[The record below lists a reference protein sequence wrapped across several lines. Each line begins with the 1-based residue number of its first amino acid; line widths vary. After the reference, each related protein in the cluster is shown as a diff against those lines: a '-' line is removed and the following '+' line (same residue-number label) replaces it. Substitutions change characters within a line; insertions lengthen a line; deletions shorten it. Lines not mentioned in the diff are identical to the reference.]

1 MRDNEWLEEK
11 LESIWAQYFNDVEKI
26 NSIVIKFGKKA
37 RSRLGSIKQLH
48 SYKSKNDNDS
58 VITLTGYFKDERV
71 PEYIIDST
79 IAHELCHYAH
89 GFSSPHPQASK
100 HPHSGGMVDN
110 ELKKRGFGQQLKD
123 QKKWLKETW
132 PIIIKNEKIK
142 HKRYRRKN
150 NQTRSLAQ
158 LVARIFDF

>member
-11 LESIWAQYFNDVEKI
+11 LENIWAQYFNDVEKI

-48 SYKSKNDNDS
+48 NYRSRPLAGGSRTITDFSTDSKNMNDS
-58 VITLTGYFKDERV
+58 IITLTGYFKDERV
-71 PEYIIDST
+71 PECIIDST

-100 HPHSGGMVDN
+100 HPHSC
-110 ELKKRGFGQQLKD
+110 LLY
-123 QKKWLKETW
+123 T
-132 PIIIKNEKIK
+132 
-142 HKRYRRKN
+142 
-150 NQTRSLAQ
+150 S
-158 LVARIFDF
+158 